1 MEWGSN
7 HSYGIPIAGTWVG
20 ITPRVEEMCEE
31 LQELFW
37 RTILQVP
44 RGTPRVMLVAETG
57 CLKMKIRIWKMK
69 LMLVRRIKRQEGS
82 LARAIFDE
90 QVAMGWPGLAQE
102 AEQICKEV
110 GLENVNKKEVCK
122 EEIEEAMFY
131 GNQKLLK
138 EEMEKYSKLDA
149 VKGGDFRRE
158 QDYLKENGIERARM
172 AFRIRTR
179 MVKKV
184 KMNFKN
190 EHRKNLRCE
199 NCDRN
204 EEETQ
209 EHVMLCPAWEEER
222 GSLDLTMMKDQVEFM
237 MKVMRRKTR

>member
-1 MEWGSN
+1 MYATIYHLCVAPPHVWGGRGPEGPLAIQEFN
-7 HSYGIPIAGTWVG
+7 
-20 ITPRVEEMCEE
+20 PR
-31 LQELFW
+31 
-37 RTILQVP
+37 ID
-44 RGTPRVMLVAETG
+44 ML
-57 CLKMKIRIWKMK
+57 K
-69 LMLVRRIKRQEGS
+69 Q
-82 LARAIFDE
+82 
-90 QVAMGWPGLAQE
+90 
-102 AEQICKEV
+102 
-110 GLENVNKKEVCK
+110 
-122 EEIEEAMFY
+122 
-131 GNQKLLK
+131 
-138 EEMEKYSKLDA
+138 
-149 VKGGDFRRE
+149 
-158 QDYLKENGIERARM
+158 